1 MKKVCIIIRAY
12 NRLEYTIQAI
22 SHIIRNTEY
31 PNYEIL
37 VVNNGSQD
45 GTEQWLNWVS
55 QNSPFY
61 SGKVRYAHLPQNK
74 GDWGGLVHGATLT
87 DAEYVMQVDNDI
99 LVPYMVEYFNVAEKP
114 DISSFYLNPQYK
126 WLNILVELIEKT
138 NYRVVM
144 CKRMGVKTSLDALSE
159 AIYAKVSIN
168 KDCEANIKVYGI
180 SRPVACFITRRTE
193 LIEFAKK
200 FPDIT
205 GTQTKFEFAKFV
217 NKKVGKTDF
226 ITCLQMEGYT
236 GRESDNYI
244 QKKKYPQDNK
254 NCWEFI

>member
-61 SGKVRYAHLPQNK
+61 SEKVRFIHSEKNL
-74 GDWGGLVHGATLT
+74 GDWGGLVHGAALT

-99 LVPYMVEYFNVAEKP
+99 LVPYMVKNINMAEKP
-114 DISSFYLNPQYK
+114 DISSFYLNPQFK
-126 WLNILVELIEKT
+126 WLDILVELIEKT
-138 NYRVVM
+138 NYRVIM
-144 CKRMGVKTSLDALSE
+144 CKRLGVKTNLEPLSKTISTKIK
-159 AIYAKVSIN
+159 AFNDY
-168 KDCEANIKVYGI
+168 EANVNVYDV
-180 SRPVACFITRRTE
+180 SRPVACFITRRNE

-200 FPDIT
+200 FPNIT

-226 ITCLQMEGYT
+226 IICLQMEGYT
-236 GRESDNYI
+236 GREMDNYI

>member
-61 SGKVRYAHLPQNK
+61 SEKVRYAHLPQNK

-99 LVPYMVEYFNVAEKP
+99 LVPYFVENINGSKKP
-114 DISSFYLNPQYK
+114 DISSSYLISLNK
-126 WLNILVELIEKT
+126 WLGILVELIEKT

-144 CKRMGVKTSLDALSE
+144 CKRLGIKTRLDALSE
-159 AIYAKVSIN
+159 PIAMRMKVLN
-168 KDCEANIKVYGI
+168 GYEVDVCVYDV

-226 ITCLQMEGYT
+226 ITCSQMEGYT
-236 GRESDNYI
+236 GRENDNYI
-244 QKKKYPQDNK
+244 QKNKYPQDNK